1 MRTNKLTQRMSSNV
15 RQEYRGEISSAA
27 DMMRYLETIQEL
39 PTLSAVAMRVNG
51 MLQDMNTTAREL
63 SEVIEKDQS
72 MVSKLLRLAN
82 SSFFGFSS
90 RVSNVAHAVMIL
102 GFNSV
107 LNAVL
112 SMAVMDALALPKNK
126 QNKIDMTAFWQ
137 HSISV
142 AVVSRH
148 LRQASG
154 GHRHENAFTAGIIHD
169 IGKVVM
175 ARYFPERFGRVCQ
188 AMEAG
193 KSSFQEAEKNHFP
206 MGHGAVGAFLV
217 RCWNLPDDLSAVV
230 AQHHQPEIMSQ
241 ANDLVLVVHAADAIV
256 NRHLENREPSE
267 GWPLCNTAKTLL
279 GEQIDAV
286 EQWLPSA
293 TEEIQAAC
301 QAILE

>member
-1 MRTNKLTQRMSSNV
+1 MRTNKLTRHKGSNV
-15 RQEYRGEISSAA
+15 RQEYHGEIATAA
-27 DMMRYLETIQEL
+27 DMMRYMETIQEL

-51 MLQDMNTTAREL
+51 MLQEMNTTAREL

-112 SMAVMDALALPKNK
+112 SMSVIDSLAFPKNK
-126 QNKIDMTAFWQ
+126 QNGMDLTAFWR
-137 HSISV
+137 HAISV

-175 ARYFPERFGRVCQ
+175 ARYFSDRFGRVCQ
-188 AMEAG
+188 TMGTE
-193 KSSFQEAEKNHFP
+193 KSTFQEAEKSHFP

-230 AQHHQPEIMSQ
+230 AQHHQPEIMSR

-256 NRHLENREPSE
+256 NRYLENREPSD
-267 GWPLCNTAKTLL
+267 GWPMCNAAGTLL
-279 GEQIDAV
+279 AEQINTVD
-286 EQWLPSA
+286 QWLPG
-293 TEEIQAAC
+293 TREEIQAAV
-301 QAILE
+301 QAILG